1 MVERTKTN
9 HTAMRPRVDHQVVG
23 AAGEFLTAG
32 KLFKRG
38 YQVSVTYGNAKAID
52 LFVYNPQTGRT
63 FKVQVKSQ
71 HRKNCFPVRREAI
84 DPDSIRVFVRLNGPS
99 DPEEF
104 FVVPGATIL
113 ANIPRYFGSSYRDPK
128 HPSSFPAVNYGPLK
142 EHQDK
147 WDLFDVPA
155 EAEAP

>member
-1 MVERTKTN
+1 MNAVQATL
-9 HTAMRPRVDHQVVG
+9 RPRVDQQRVG

-52 LFVYNPQTGRT
+52 LFVHNPRTGRT

-84 DPDSIRVFVRLNGPS
+84 EPDAIFVFVRLNGP
-99 DPEEF
+99 DDLEEF
-104 FVVPGATIL
+104 FIVPGHTIL
-113 ANIPRYFGSSYRDPK
+113 ADIPRYFGSSYRDLK
-128 HPSSFPAVNYGPLK
+128 HPSSFPAVNYGPL
-142 EHQDK
+142 EPHRNR
-147 WDLFDVPA
+147 WDVFDTA
-155 EAEAP
+155 